1 MSNNLRNAAQ
11 AALETLEDVFGK
23 DKIDVSAINNLRA
36 ALAEPVVK
44 ESLTAQLAAAQA
56 EIAALLKTKMT
67 LAELGNMI
75 SMANTITFSRDMHRA
90 TPEAIQK
97 ELLAC
102 INEWLRGDDKATR
115 IKREKN
121 K

>member
-1 MSNNLRNAAQ
+1 MSDTPLTD
-11 AALETLEDVFGK
+11 ALDSILTEREIDRALDFARDLE
-23 DKIDVSAINNLRA
+23 R
-36 ALAEPVVK
+36 E
-44 ESLTAQLAAAQA
+44 LAAAQA

-75 SMANTITFSRDMHRA
+75 SMANTITFSKDMHRA

>member
-1 MSNNLRNAAQ
+1 MSSDKAYRALHLRYC
-11 AALETLEDVFGK
+11 ALERE
-23 DKIDVSAINNLRA
+23 
-36 ALAEPVVK
+36 
-44 ESLTAQLAAAQA
+44 LAAAQA

-97 ELLAC
+97 ELLSC

>member
-1 MSNNLRNAAQ
+1 M
-11 AALETLEDVFGK
+11 K
-23 DKIDVSAINNLRA
+23 DKTQGYAH
-36 ALAEPVVK
+36 
-44 ESLTAQLAAAQA
+44 LTAKIDSLQEQLHLCNVDQLSTAAELAAAQA

>member
-1 MSNNLRNAAQ
+1 MSSDKAYRALHLKYC
-11 AALETLEDVFGK
+11 ALERE
-23 DKIDVSAINNLRA
+23 
-36 ALAEPVVK
+36 
-44 ESLTAQLAAAQA
+44 LAAAQA

-102 INEWLRGDDKATR
+102 INEWLRGDDKETG
-115 IKREKN
+115 EK
-121 K
+121 